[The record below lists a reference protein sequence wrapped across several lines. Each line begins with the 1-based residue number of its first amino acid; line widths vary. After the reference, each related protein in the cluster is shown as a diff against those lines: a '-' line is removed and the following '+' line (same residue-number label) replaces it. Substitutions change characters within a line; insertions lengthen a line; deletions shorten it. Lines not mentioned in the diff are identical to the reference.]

1 MVKIVGEKM
10 FDMNDKQNRL
20 LINKIEIIKKE
31 LIRTNTP
38 KSN

>member
-1 MVKIVGEKM
+1 MVKIIGGKM

-20 LINKIEIIKKE
+20 RINKIEIIKEE